1 MALIALPFGIGPAGS
16 RRFGFMTPPVIVLP
30 VLLLLFILG
39 YFGGKLLPV
48 PFFQLL
54 PCGCELGFKL
64 LAFCDLCWQP
74 GRLYFPLAIGSAGVF
89 SKLHYPLFQLLQELA
104 PAFVTSPP

>member
-1 MALIALPFGIGPAGS
+1 
-16 RRFGFMTPPVIVLP
+16 MTTPVIVLP

-74 GRLYFPLAIGSAGVF
+74 GRIYFPLAIGSLGL
-89 SKLHYPLFQLLQELA
+89 SLKILYLLFQLLNELA
-104 PAFVTSPP
+104 AALLADPRHVTGLCLYSGG